1 MARFDLYPGRSGAR
15 YLLDVQ
21 SDHLDQLPTRMVV
34 PLGAPDATL
43 PPFRDL
49 TPTLLVAGAPPV
61 MLTPLMA
68 ALPRPL
74 LDPPLDNLLGQAD
87 DITRALDILLTGF

>member
-1 MARFDLYPGRSGAR
+1 MARFDYYPGGPAAAW
-15 YLLDVQ
+15 LLDVQ
-21 SDHLDQLPTRMVV
+21 SGHLEALPTRMVI
-34 PLGAPDATL
+34 PLAAAGSML

-49 TPTLLVAGAPPV
+49 TPTLTVEGRAVV

-68 ALPRPL
+68 AVPRRRLPQARG
-74 LDPPLDNLLGQAD
+74 NLLAQAD